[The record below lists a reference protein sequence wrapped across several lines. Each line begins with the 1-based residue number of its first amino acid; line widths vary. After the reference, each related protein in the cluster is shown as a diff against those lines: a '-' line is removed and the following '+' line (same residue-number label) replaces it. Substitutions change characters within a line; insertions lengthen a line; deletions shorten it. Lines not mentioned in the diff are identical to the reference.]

1 MKLAP
6 LALLA
11 VVTGTG
17 CPSDDDVNPSK
28 LYLAPDG
35 SETRVKLQEEEPN
48 PW

>member
-1 MKLAP
+1 MKYAP
-6 LALLA
+6 LFLLA
-11 VVTGTG
+11 LAG
-17 CPSDDDVNPSK
+17 CGDDGGESNPAT

>member
-1 MKLAP
+1 MNYAP
-6 LALLA
+6 LALL
-11 VVTGTG
+11 VLVTG
-17 CPSDDDVNPSK
+17 CPSDDDANPGK